1 MTTDA
6 AAMESITRGSA
17 QAAGRRHRDGVRGNL
32 LFGAAIALALVG
44 GLGGWVATTSLA
56 GAVIAGGTVVV
67 ESSVKAVQHQLGGI
81 VGEILVRN
89 GDRVTAGEV
98 VIRLDETTL
107 RANLDIVSNH
117 LDRARIRMARL
128 EAELAGAA
136 DMSLPQSMR
145 DRADDPD
152 VRLLLSGERALFLS
166 RSRSLASRITALK
179 SRSEQYRQ
187 QIAGLDAQRRAVED
201 ALVVL
206 KRDLATVRDLYER
219 KLVSLERLSSL
230 ELQIAQQKGEIGRLT
245 AAIAEAEGRV
255 SENALQVMQ
264 IEDEARET
272 ANAELREVESRE
284 AELIER
290 RQIAADQLARTTIRA
305 PQTGLVQELAVHTV
319 GGVVN
324 PGQTLMLIVPENDAL
339 VVDAQI
345 SPVRIDEIAS
355 GQPVLIRFSAFDR
368 NSTPECRGRVDMVS
382 ADLVRDEATHTAFY
396 KARILIE
403 DGPTCLA
410 DGQRLLPGMPVEVH
424 INTGERTV
432 WSYIA
437 KPILDQFQRSLR
449 E

>member
-1 MTTDA
+1 MTDA
-6 AAMESITRGSA
+6 TAIETTARGDV
-17 QAAGRRHRDGVRGNL
+17 QATGRTYRDGVRGNL
-32 LFGAAIALALVG
+32 LFGAAIALALVA

-67 ESSVKAVQHQLGGI
+67 ETSVKAVQHQLGGI

-89 GDRVTAGEV
+89 GDRVAAGDV
-98 VIRLDETTL
+98 VIRLDETML
-107 RANLDIVSNH
+107 RANLDIVTNH
-117 LDRARIRMARL
+117 LDRARVRMARL
-128 EAELAGAA
+128 EAELAGAP
-136 DMSLPQSMR
+136 DMALPQSMR
-145 DRADDPD
+145 DRADELD
-152 VRLLLSGERALFLS
+152 VLLLLSGERALFNS
-166 RSRSLASRITALK
+166 RSRSLASQITALK
-179 SRSEQYRQ
+179 SRSDQYRQ
-187 QIAGLDAQRRAVED
+187 QIAGLDAQKRAVED
-201 ALVVL
+201 TLVVL
-206 KRDLATVRDLYER
+206 KRDLATVRDLYDR

-230 ELQIAQQKGEIGRLT
+230 ELQIAQQNGEVGRLI

-272 ANAELREVESRE
+272 ANAELREVEGRE

-290 RQIAADQLARTTIRA
+290 QQIAADQLARTTVRA
-305 PQTGLVQELAVHTV
+305 PQAGLVQELVVHTV
-319 GGVVN
+319 GGVVS

-368 NSTPECRGRVDMVS
+368 NSTPECRGRVDRVS
-382 ADLVRDEATHTAFY
+382 ADLVRDEATHISFY

-403 DGPTCLA
+403 DGNTCLA